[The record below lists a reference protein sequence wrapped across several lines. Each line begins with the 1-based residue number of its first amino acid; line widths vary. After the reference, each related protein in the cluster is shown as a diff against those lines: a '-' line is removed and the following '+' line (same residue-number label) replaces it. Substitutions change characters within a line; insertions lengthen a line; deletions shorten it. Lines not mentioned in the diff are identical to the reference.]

1 MFPEIETRLIARVT
15 AALMLVALLAA
26 CAGALRWDGDSGAD
40 TYTVKEGDTLYS
52 IAFRHGLDY
61 RELAKWNEIGSGFM
75 IYPGDELILSAGASR
90 SASSRTAA
98 RETGGKRRTRDDQQA
113 ASSRGSQ
120 EGTRPSRSASAPQRR
135 SDLSWVWPLQ
145 GELLSAFGDGAMGR
159 GIQIGADEGAIVK
172 AAAPGRV
179 VYTGSG
185 LIGYGQL
192 IIIKHDDVFLSAY
205 GHNREILVD
214 EGDEV
219 KAGDRIARVGLGRG
233 NRSMLHFE
241 IRSEG
246 NAVDPVPYLPGRG

>member
-1 MFPEIETRLIARVT
+1 MFPDRETGRIARG
-15 AALMLVALLAA
+15 LCALLLLALLLG
-26 CAGALRWDGDSGAD
+26 CANALHWEGEARGSG

-61 RELAKWNEIGSGFM
+61 RELAEWNEIGSGFL
-75 IYPGDELILSAGASR
+75 IYPGDELTLGPAGARRTGSGTAA
-90 SASSRTAA
+90 SGGASS
-98 RETGGKRRTRDDQQA
+98 GGRSERASTEPR
-113 ASSRGSQ
+113 ASSATGRES
-120 EGTRPSRSASAPQRR
+120 RPGGVPQRR
-135 SDLSWVWPLQ
+135 SDLSWVWPLE
-145 GELLSAFGDGAMGR
+145 GELLSRFGDGAMGR
-159 GIQIGADEGAIVK
+159 GIQIGAAEGTPVK

-185 LIGYGQL
+185 LIGYGKL

-205 GHNREILVD
+205 GHNQEILVD

-246 NAVDPVPYLPGRG
+246 NAVDPVPFLPGRG